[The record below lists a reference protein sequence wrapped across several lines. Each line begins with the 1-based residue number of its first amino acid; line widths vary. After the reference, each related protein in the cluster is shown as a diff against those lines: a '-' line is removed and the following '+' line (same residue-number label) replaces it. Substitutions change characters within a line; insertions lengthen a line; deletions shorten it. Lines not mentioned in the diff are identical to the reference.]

1 MWGCFC
7 FKAHDRLHL
16 FSRCAAL
23 SVPTMHH
30 SLNIS
35 HYWNVLL
42 LFGTRSEGLVYPE
55 AKLFERLVKPS
66 LFSSPS
72 DANTAC
78 QGFHNKLELNI

>member
-1 MWGCFC
+1 
-7 FKAHDRLHL
+7 
-16 FSRCAAL
+16 
-23 SVPTMHH
+23 MHH

-78 QGFHNKLELNI
+78 QGFHNKLELNIWKYDGSYSKQCMSIQAYT